1 MRTSDVDLRPRSD
14 VGWNMPV
21 SCSVC
26 CLLLLRER
34 QNRISRE
41 IHLYKKNYI
50 VLKSIITTLESSCI
64 RCSILRSG

>member
-41 IHLYKKNYI
+41 IHLYKKTI
-50 VLKSIITTLESSCI
+50 
-64 RCSILRSG
+64 